1 MKFYR
6 IVQNETLHSF
16 GDKIGAVPICGK
28 RLIDCQNESVLAV
41 GGEIIE
47 VNNSAEIDKTQAH
60 FVFDENVFFTA
71 EFLNACL
78 IAVSLKQDNLQFC
91 LRRNTFNERYVLPCK
106 QDTEEYHVLELY
118 YYQGEGKIEFI
129 PIEQELFEHVTV
141 LPSQIIRDKQFHM
154 DQCEVFACNVIS
166 PFHLLYIN
174 LAMNLKRTI
183 PLQKKVP
190 KFLRNRFGQ
199 TGGKWFYRGLK
210 RINKIGKNC
219 AIHPTA
225 LIEGSVIGDN
235 VSIGANSI
243 VRLSMLGSNCYI
255 SDNVSVVNSI
265 LGDRT
270 YISNSNYIN
279 SCLTFDEV
287 FLIHGPYQISVFGEN
302 SACFAVI
309 NCDIRLDQKNIKIPT
324 SQGMLDSNQEFLGVA
339 YGHRS
344 KTGGGNIIA
353 AGRIVPNDLH
363 ITPPDNIILNFKD
376 V

>member
-6 IVQNETLHSF
+6 IVHNETLHSF
-16 GDKIGAVPICGK
+16 GDKIGAVPVCGK

-41 GGEIIE
+41 GGEIID
-47 VNNSAEIDKTQAH
+47 VNNSEEIDKTQAH

-71 EFLNACL
+71 EFLKACL
-78 IAVSLKQDNLQFC
+78 IAVSIKEDNLQFC
-91 LRRNTFNERYVLPCK
+91 LRRNTFNERYVLPCN

-118 YYQGEGKIEFI
+118 YYQVEGQIEFI

-141 LPSQIIRDKQFHM
+141 LPSQIIRDRQFHM
-154 DQCEVFACNVIS
+154 DQCDVFACNVIS
-166 PFHLLYIN
+166 PFHLLFIN

-219 AIHPTA
+219 TIHPTA
-225 LIEGSVIGDN
+225 LIEGSVIGNN
-235 VSIGANSI
+235 VTIGANSI
-243 VRLSMLGSNCYI
+243 VRLSMLGSNCYV

-270 YISNSNYIN
+270 YIANSNYIN